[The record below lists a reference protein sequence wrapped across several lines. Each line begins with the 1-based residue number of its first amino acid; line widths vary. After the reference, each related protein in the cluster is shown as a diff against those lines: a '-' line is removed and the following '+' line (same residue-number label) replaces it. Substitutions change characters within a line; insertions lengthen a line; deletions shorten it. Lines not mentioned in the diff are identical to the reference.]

1 MFLASQVAL
10 VVKNL
15 PVNANAGDIRDT
27 DSIPGLGRSRGE
39 RSGNPLLYSCL
50 ENPMDRGP
58 QETIVHRFAKSQT
71 RLKRLSKC
79 GWAVLLTQ
87 EMKDEQV
94 ALGGKIRK
102 LKFSGNIKE
111 MSSAISESE
120 WRENLGVISHRG
132 KANSVIVRDLPLPG
146 GQRERETGSE
156 LRMEAWRNISERA
169 MGKESKRS
177 EPERGRSGQPR
188 GETA

>member
-27 DSIPGLGRSRGE
+27 DSIPGLGRSCGE

-132 KANSVIVRDLPLPG
+132 KANSAIVRDLPLPG
-146 GQRERETGSE
+146 GQRERD
-156 LRMEAWRNISERA
+156 
-169 MGKESKRS
+169 
-177 EPERGRSGQPR
+177 GQ
-188 GETA
+188 

>member
-1 MFLASQVAL
+1 
-10 VVKNL
+10 
-15 PVNANAGDIRDT
+15 
-27 DSIPGLGRSRGE
+27 
-39 RSGNPLLYSCL
+39 
-50 ENPMDRGP
+50 MDRGP

-132 KANSVIVRDLPLPG
+132 KANSAIVRDLPLPG
-146 GQRERETGSE
+146 GQRERD
-156 LRMEAWRNISERA
+156 
-169 MGKESKRS
+169 
-177 EPERGRSGQPR
+177 GQ
-188 GETA
+188 